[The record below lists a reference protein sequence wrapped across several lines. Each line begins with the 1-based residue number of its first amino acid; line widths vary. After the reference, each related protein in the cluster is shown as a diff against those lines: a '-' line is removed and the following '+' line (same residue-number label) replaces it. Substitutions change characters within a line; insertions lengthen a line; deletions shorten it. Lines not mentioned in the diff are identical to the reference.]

1 MIEVVAAL
9 AIMGILIMPLAT
21 LLMQGILQ
29 QQRAGLRTQVM
40 AAAIKE
46 MESLKAAGDSLQGW
60 LAQERAP
67 SEGYPYV
74 TGQNNYCRGPA
85 GDTGVTHEI
94 HLIQKEL
101 LLNQEPWMKELL
113 LIEIFDGE
121 GKLLLASF
129 YIRREI

>member
-46 MESLKAAGDSLQGW
+46 MESLKAAGDSLRGR
-60 LAQERAP
+60 LDQERAP
-67 SEGYPYV
+67 TEEYPYV
-74 TGQNNYCRGPA
+74 AGQNNYCQGPV
-85 GDTGVTHEI
+85 GDLGVTHEI
-94 HLIQKEL
+94 HFIRKEL
-101 LLNQEPWMKELL
+101 LLNQEPLLKELL

-121 GKLLLASF
+121 GNQLLASF
-129 YIRREI
+129 YVRREI